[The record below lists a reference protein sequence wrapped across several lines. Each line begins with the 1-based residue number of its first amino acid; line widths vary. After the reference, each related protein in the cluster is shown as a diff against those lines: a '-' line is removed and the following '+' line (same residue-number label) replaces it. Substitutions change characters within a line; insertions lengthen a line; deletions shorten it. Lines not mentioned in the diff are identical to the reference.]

1 MSNKKEI
8 DFISGSPFSGDIN
21 NEYKLNKVCEI
32 QNIASKQDKIVILQN
47 LDILQQCL
55 CDLYNMN
62 YKIIDGQKYARIC
75 LDNFNEYLSPVNDS
89 FRIIILVDKKF
100 FNSVDKTFLNR
111 LEKMKI
117 SFRDLLNPTQKELQ
131 KKIIN
136 EINLK
141 TEIKKVQSKINYD
154 LNQLK
159 KKLED

>member
-1 MSNKKEI
+1 
-8 DFISGSPFSGDIN
+8 
-21 NEYKLNKVCEI
+21 
-32 QNIASKQDKIVILQN
+32 
-47 LDILQQCL
+47 
-55 CDLYNMN
+55 MN
-62 YKIIDGQKYARIC
+62 YKIIDGQKYTRIC
-75 LDNFNEYLSPVNDS
+75 LDNFNEYLIPVNDS
-89 FRIIILVDKKF
+89 LRIIILVDKEF